1 MSGSRSE
8 HGSAGAQGCRPF
20 TRAGVVPADCPLAES
35 DLLYDRWI
43 LLRKGKRNYDL
54 LAVAS

>member
-1 MSGSRSE
+1 VP
-8 HGSAGAQGCRPF
+8 AAQGCRPF
-20 TRAGVVPADCPLAES
+20 TQAGVVPADCPLAES

-43 LLRKGKRNYDL
+43 LLRKGKRYYYL